1 MNRPDDL
8 EKKVSQQL
16 DNSLDNIDPATLD
29 KLKAAR
35 LKALQAARTAGPQN
49 NRPENNHPDN
59 VVLLSRIRH
68 WPKTSLSLAASL
80 LLAAPLWYFSAND
93 LPQPA
98 GSVLP
103 DTVPLAYSEESQ
115 LNTLDLI
122 ATYAELDDDELDM
135 VDDLDF
141 ALWLVEQ
148 EAAPLGTNTQTG
160 NLPHN
165 NAVNG

>member
-16 DNSLDNIDPATLD
+16 DNSLDDIDPATLD

-35 LKALQAARTAGPQN
+35 LKALQAAQTAGPQN
-49 NRPENNHPDN
+49 SRLDN

-160 NLPHN
+160 NLPHS